1 MEVSDDGVGIDTS
14 DAGRVRAGHLGLA
27 MVDRRDEDVGGNWI
41 FETRSDG
48 NAVAGDP
55 PAGALS

>member
-27 MVDRRDEDVGGNWI
+27 RVDRRNEDVGGI
-41 FETRSDG
+41 LDIRDAQRRERG
-48 NAVAGDP
+48 RG
-55 PAGALS
+55 